1 MPLLAVLLWFK
12 VQAKISEDVMES
24 QVCFHYLEKFV
35 GMKVPDSFFSEFKV
49 WQIDCFHL
57 R

>member
-49 WQIDCFHL
+49 
-57 R
+57 